1 MHSIVIIVESMSV
14 TSSRRR
20 RDASPWTITSM
31 RSSSPSSVRRARSG
45 GPEKSRSQALSAST
59 QERPRGSS
67 PSTARSASSASEIS
81 PPPRRSAAIS
91 VAMNMANPSKPRL
104 ALIAGPTASGKSALA
119 LALAEREGGTI
130 INADSAQVYRDL
142 AIVSARPTA
151 EDEAR
156 VPHRLYGTRDGAQA
170 CSAADWAAD
179 AKRAIA
185 ETHEEGRLPILVGGT
200 GLYLRTLLDGIAPVP
215 PIDPIVRAEV
225 RALPVERS
233 YATLLKEDPEAAAR
247 LRPTDTSRVARALE
261 VVRSTGRPLAE
272 WQKEKAG
279 GIAGDV
285 TLLPLVLLPP
295 RDWLYA
301 RCDRRFEAMMSD
313 EGLAE
318 VRRLLDRRLDPDLPV
333 MRAIGVREIAG
344 YLTGALGR
352 DEALQAGR
360 TATRQ
365 YAKRQYTWF
374 SRQPPPDWPRLYQP
388 LEPQVLEAA
397 LGSLARSP

>member
-1 MHSIVIIVESMSV
+1 
-14 TSSRRR
+14 
-20 RDASPWTITSM
+20 
-31 RSSSPSSVRRARSG
+31 
-45 GPEKSRSQALSAST
+45 
-59 QERPRGSS
+59 
-67 PSTARSASSASEIS
+67 
-81 PPPRRSAAIS
+81 
-91 VAMNMANPSKPRL
+91 MNMANPSKPRL

-142 AIVSARPTA
+142 GVVSARPSQ
-151 EDEAR
+151 EEEAH

-352 DEALQAGR
+352 DEALEAGR

-374 SRQPPPDWPRLYQP
+374 SRQPPPDWPRLHQP
-388 LEPQVLEAA
+388 LEAQVLEAA